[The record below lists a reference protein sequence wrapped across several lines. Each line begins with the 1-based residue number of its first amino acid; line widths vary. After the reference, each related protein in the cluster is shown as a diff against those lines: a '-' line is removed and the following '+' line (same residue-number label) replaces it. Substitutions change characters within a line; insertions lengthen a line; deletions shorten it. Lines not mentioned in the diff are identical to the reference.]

1 MRRLFTLTLLVLTPV
16 PGLCAALR
24 PGTWF
29 SDGAVLQC
37 DKPVPVW
44 GHANPGE
51 RITVRF
57 RDQQVGTTADAKDGA
72 WVVLLG
78 PFPAGTAEGEL
89 SITGDS
95 APETPVILR
104 RIVVGEVWL
113 FAGQGNLLRTIA
125 HSGGILPAGAA
136 TPVPLLRCATLRAG
150 TDTGDVR
157 LAWQGASAETAGE
170 FSAIAYHF
178 ARRLMRKTGV
188 PVGVVVIGDETAPI
202 EAWLSPAAMTSQNLY
217 SMLDERW
224 EANKA
229 DHARRLALY
238 QSAMNDWL
246 SAHQRAQSRGSKDQ
260 RFFLLRNARPEE
272 PRLHAPGSC
281 HQGLLSPLLPC
292 SVRGMVWHHGEAN
305 IARADEYGPLLRSFI
320 QTTRRHLGDEASPL
334 IIVQAANIGAPDTT
348 TPGSWGRLREAQAS
362 ALSLPDTA
370 LVVTLD
376 LGVPPTPWPAD
387 RAEIGRRIAQVA
399 LARVHG
405 TDAEYIG
412 PEVEAYATEGAWVRL
427 DFAHAD
433 TGLIARDHAVQAF
446 EIAGEDGVF
455 HPASAQLLS
464 ASILLHS
471 PLVARPTQVRYAW
484 SNAAIANL
492 ANGWGLPAAPF
503 RLTLRSPKMQAP

>member
-1 MRRLFTLTLLVLTPV
+1 MRRLSTLTLLVLMLA
-16 PGLCAALR
+16 PGLSAAPR
-24 PGTWF
+24 PGAWF

-44 GHANPGE
+44 GHASPGE
-51 RITVRF
+51 HITVSF
-57 RDQQVGTTADAKDGA
+57 RDQQVGTTADARDGA

-78 PFPAGTAEGEL
+78 PFPAGTGEGEL

-95 APETPVILR
+95 APEAPVILR

-113 FAGQGNLLRTIA
+113 FAGQGNLLRTLA
-125 HSGGILPAGAA
+125 HSGGVLAAGAA
-136 TPVPLLRCATLRAG
+136 SPIPLLRCATLRKGSDG
-150 TDTGDVR
+150 TDAH
-157 LAWQGASAETAGE
+157 LAWQGANAETAAD

-188 PVGVVVIGDETAPI
+188 PVGVVVIGDDTAPI
-202 EAWLSPAAMTSQNLY
+202 EAWLSPAAMASQNLF
-217 SMLDERW
+217 SILDERW

-229 DHARRLALY
+229 DHARKLALY
-238 QSAMNDWL
+238 QSAMNTWV
-246 SAHQRAQSRGSKDQ
+246 SAHQRAQSRGNNDQ

-292 SVRGMVWHHGEAN
+292 SVRGLVWHHGEAN
-305 IARADEYGPLLRSFI
+305 IARAEEYGPLLRTFI
-320 QTTRRHLGDEASPL
+320 QSTRRHLGDEALPL
-334 IIVQAANIGAPDTT
+334 VIVQAANIGAPDTT
-348 TPGSWGRLREAQAS
+348 PPGSWGRLREAQAS
-362 ALSLPDTA
+362 ALALPDTA

-376 LGVPPTPWPAD
+376 LGVPPSPWPAD

-405 TDAEYIG
+405 ADAEYLG
-412 PEVEAYATEGAWVRL
+412 PAVEAYALEGAWVRL

-446 EIAGEDGVF
+446 ELAGDDGIF
-455 HPASAQLLS
+455 HPATAQLIGS
-464 ASILLHS
+464 SILLNS
-471 PLVARPTQVRYAW
+471 PQVPRPAQVRYAW
-484 SNAAIANL
+484 GNAAIANL

-503 RLTLRSPKMQAP
+503 RIALRPPAQR